1 MGMVEMLYLTTQD
14 KIFSFICLMSSCVV
28 VIASFLSPLPFLAS
42 GNPISLIIGGVLC
55 GSCTIPIF
63 INSLQV
69 AAEYG
74 D

>member
-1 MGMVEMLYLTTQD
+1 MLYLTTQD

-63 INSLQV
+63 VGSVQE
-69 AAEYG
+69 AATFG
-74 D
+74 N